1 MEMMQMLAIQFNSLT
16 ASEIALLMVA
26 LEYAV
31 LAPAWLVAAWVL
43 EGDRRAA
50 GYWMAYSVGS
60 ALALACIV
68 AGIHTGE
75 TSVRAVGNVLVIVA
89 TMALQRGIWAFS
101 GQRISVW
108 PHAVMLAVTVVLS
121 WRAALDP
128 AWVPVRIGVVAA
140 LWAGMYFWA
149 ALDVWRHVRLALNQR
164 WSALYATPLVL
175 TGVMLAAR
183 SLRAVVAPDT
193 VSFEVEQ
200 NTVLNVGSSFTALVA
215 ALMLQMLLLSLLVR
229 RLLERLERLLRH
241 DALTGL
247 LNRRAIDELLVQE
260 EQRMRRLSGRVS
272 VLMID
277 IDHFKRIND
286 SMGHAVGDRALQH
299 LAAVMR
305 SQLREIDHLARW
317 GGEEFVVLLPA
328 TSGAEAAVMAERL
341 CERVRQLPLVND
353 DHRLALTASVGVA
366 EWQGAGDTV
375 ASLLARA
382 DAALYAAKRDGRDRV
397 RTSHLGVPGQVH
409 AA

>member
-1 MEMMQMLAIQFNSLT
+1 
-16 ASEIALLMVA
+16 MVA

-31 LAPAWLVAAWVL
+31 LAPVWLVAARVMPG
-43 EGDRRAA
+43 ERRAA
-50 GYWMAYSVGS
+50 GYWTAYSLGS
-60 ALALACIV
+60 AIALACIV
-68 AGIHTGE
+68 AGIHTGDNPI
-75 TSVRAVGNVLVIVA
+75 RAFGNVLVIVA

-101 GQRISVW
+101 GQRRPVW
-108 PHAVMLAVTVVLS
+108 PHALMLGITVVLA
-121 WRAALDP
+121 WRAVLDP

-149 ALDVWRHVRLALNQR
+149 ALDVWRHVRLTLSR
-164 WSALYATPLVL
+164 PWSALYAAPLLL
-175 TGVMLAAR
+175 TGVMLMAR

-193 VSFEVEQ
+193 VSVEVEQ
-200 NTVLNVGSSFTALVA
+200 NTLLNVGSSVTALIA
-215 ALMLQMLLLSLLVR
+215 ALVLQILLVSLLVR
-229 RLLERLERLLRH
+229 RLLGRLERLLRH

-247 LNRRAIDELLVQE
+247 LNRRAIDELLSQE
-260 EQRMRRLSGRVS
+260 EQRVRRLSGRVS

-286 SMGHAVGDRALQH
+286 SLGHAVGDRALQH

-305 SQLREIDHLARW
+305 AQLRQIDHLARW
-317 GGEEFVVLLPA
+317 GGEEFVALLPA

-341 CERVRQLPLVND
+341 CERVRQMPLVND

-366 EWQGAGDTV
+366 EWQGQGDTI
-375 ASLLARA
+375 ALMLARA
-382 DAALYAAKRDGRDRV
+382 DAALYAAKREGRDRV
-397 RTSHLGVPGQVH
+397 KTSHLDRSGSAQ